1 MGRFRQL
8 GEQFADRP
16 AAVLQRVAAHPHAI
30 GHRVPDAG
38 FLVSI
43 VSVVYLV
50 SSLVLG
56 GVFAAVAGGIIALV
70 AVWSWFFLPLVRFES
85 S

>member
-1 MGRFRQL
+1 
-8 GEQFADRP
+8 
-16 AAVLQRVAAHPHAI
+16 
-30 GHRVPDAG
+30 
-38 FLVSI
+38 LVSI